1 MLGFDGKVQLC
12 AHNFGSISEIVSK
25 PMNSSTEQIT
35 NVSSQETK
43 QTVRKIE
50 RNKCKTQNKRTN
62 NLQYE
67 KVLVFTTRI
76 IKFDS
81 RRKKKTYITRI
92 GLWSYGRKSCA
103 FLMYASTTTSL
114 SSYSIIATVLI
125 FYHSNNVPVN
135 WFPASNL
142 FYTPDWWRG
151 SRLHSKQVPRPLLS
165 PEGGDRP
172 MRSPI
177 RICYGEVNHWH
188 FLNRDGESWPL
199 HSTCPPFCSHQNHDS
214 DPQLLVCDTFH
225 IFNVTRQIAGNS
237 RNRIA
242 LISPLLGLGTLK
254 FIWLAWL
261 HDRNIAIY
269 QILLKISNFIVLNEH
284 LRRINCI

>member
-81 RRKKKTYITRI
+81 RRKKKPTLPESVCEAT
-92 GLWSYGRKSCA
+92 A
-103 FLMYASTTTSL
+103 ENHVHSL
-114 SSYSIIATVLI
+114 CMHPLQ
-125 FYHSNNVPVN
+125 
-135 WFPASNL
+135 PA
-142 FYTPDWWRG
+142 YP
-151 SRLHSKQVPRPLLS
+151 HILS
-165 PEGGDRP
+165 
-172 MRSPI
+172 
-177 RICYGEVNHWH
+177 
-188 FLNRDGESWPL
+188 
-199 HSTCPPFCSHQNHDS
+199 
-214 DPQLLVCDTFH
+214 
-225 IFNVTRQIAGNS
+225 
-237 RNRIA
+237 
-242 LISPLLGLGTLK
+242 
-254 FIWLAWL
+254 
-261 HDRNIAIY
+261 
-269 QILLKISNFIVLNEH
+269 
-284 LRRINCI
+284 